1 MFRFR
6 AAVALAAILAVAACS
21 DGDPLSP
28 TGTGTRDV
36 PVNGPRGGGTT
47 GVGGGTDTTTTDTTS
62 TNPADTVGAGD
73 PVTNGTWT
81 SPGDS
86 TPAVQP
92 VDPGS
97 YTPGGSGT
105 ASTSGSSTALLFNA
119 SGAGLYGIGTCGPN
133 GFWTDPEGNV
143 FGPNN
148 PNCLAYGTS
157 GTGNNGN
164 GQCTTS
170 PTGQPGLWI
179 NPGAQAT
186 HPFHSKCLQ
195 TGPTTTALALSF
207 PSQAQLFEATDGS
220 GNRVLNF
227 YSSGVAVAQLLYD
240 GNANTTSGAGIL
252 VGADNATP
260 ANTWTIYFG
269 QPALTYQGGI
279 ENGDLIDA
287 VTGSGVQVVA
297 CTTALGC
304 SLVTLELTLAP

>member
-1 MFRFR
+1 MCRFR
-6 AAVALAAILAVAACS
+6 LAVALVTLFAVAACS
-21 DGDPLSP
+21 DGGPLSP

-36 PVNGPRGGGTT
+36 PVNGPRGGGNT
-47 GVGGGTDTTTTDTTS
+47 GVGGGGDTTTTDTTS
-62 TNPADTVGAGD
+62 MPVDTVGAGD

-86 TPAVQP
+86 TPVVQP

-119 SGAGLYGIGTCGPN
+119 SGAGLYGIGNCGPN
-133 GFWTDPEGNV
+133 GFWTDPDGNV
-143 FGPNN
+143 FGPHN

-157 GTGNNGN
+157 GPGNNGT

-179 NPGAQAT
+179 NPGGQAT

-195 TGPTTTALALSF
+195 TGPVTTALALSF
-207 PSQAQLFEATDGS
+207 PSQAQLFDATDGS

-227 YSSGVAVAQLLYD
+227 YSGGVAVAQLFYD
-240 GNANTTSGAGIL
+240 GNTNTTSGAGIL
-252 VGADNATP
+252 VGSDNATP
-260 ANTWTIYFG
+260 ANTWTVYFG
-269 QPALTYQGGI
+269 QPALSYAGGI
-279 ENGDLIDA
+279 SNGDLIDG
-287 VTGSGVQVVA
+287 VTGSGVKVVA
-297 CTTALGC
+297 CSTPVGC
-304 SLVTLELTLAP
+304 SLVTLQLTLTP